1 MMIPT
6 IADAIP
12 AKVVAAAAAA
22 EKTSLLIDG
31 RVAGRA
37 SARQGCGKVWLS
49 EVDDCACYGRRR
61 PAAVRS
67 RFHDNQYFFFKK
79 AHFFELYSYLE
90 VRPYTQLYSST
101 FIFFKIE
108 TVCALIRLTRV

>member
-49 EVDDCACYGRRR
+49 EVDDCCYMDVV
-61 PAAVRS
+61 PPPFAL
-67 RFHDNQYFFFKK
+67 DPTIIN
-79 AHFFELYSYLE
+79 
-90 VRPYTQLYSST
+90 
-101 FIFFKIE
+101 IF
-108 TVCALIRLTRV
+108 